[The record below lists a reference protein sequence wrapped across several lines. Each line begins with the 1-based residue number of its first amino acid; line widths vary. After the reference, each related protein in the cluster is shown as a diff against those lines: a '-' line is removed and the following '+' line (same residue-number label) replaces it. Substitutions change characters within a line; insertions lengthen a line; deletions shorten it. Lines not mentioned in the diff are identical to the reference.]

1 METTAPFRYETLP
14 GPGSD
19 QAEPHGPDWPTAL
32 PADETPG
39 AAPYDAAD
47 ATTLGLVELLLK
59 DPGRVDRLNREPDRQ
74 RELFPRF
81 LLVAEASY
89 LLFGV
94 VILLIINLAPAAA
107 YPHSLW
113 LRMPPAHWGDG
124 TALSLPLAYT
134 LGLVLAACVCL
145 PAFYF
150 YSLLAGVKMTWLQ
163 ITSVIGKGMA
173 ANAIMLLGILPVYV
187 AAVLGEIVF
196 AAPTEVLQWTL
207 KLGLL
212 LPFVAGLWGLR
223 AIYLGVMDL
232 AASLPPR
239 WQCRRHCFLRR
250 LVLSW
255 AAVYTAV
262 VPIMIYR
269 LWEYFAVYLHGL
281 A

>member
-1 METTAPFRYETLP
+1 METATPLGHATLSGPETDP
-14 GPGSD
+14 GGDLWSD
-19 QAEPHGPDWPTAL
+19 EPTAL
-32 PADETPG
+32 PADDTPG
-39 AAPYDAAD
+39 AAAWNVNK

-59 DPGRVDRLNREPDRQ
+59 DPARVDQLNREPERQ

-124 TALSLPLAYT
+124 TAPSLVLAYT

-145 PAFYF
+145 PVFYF
-150 YSLLAGVKMTWLQ
+150 YSLLAGVRMTWLQ
-163 ITSVIGKGMA
+163 ITSVVGKGMA
-173 ANAIMLLGILPVYV
+173 ANAVMLLGILPVYV

-196 AAPTEVLQWTL
+196 AAPTAALQWTL

-269 LWEYFAVYLHGL
+269 LWEYFAAHLHRL

>member
-1 METTAPFRYETLP
+1 METATPFRSDTLL
-14 GPGSD
+14 GPGD
-19 QAEPHGPDWPTAL
+19 DADEPTAL
-32 PADETPG
+32 PVEETPG
-39 AAPYDAAD
+39 PAPRDASE

-59 DPGRVDRLNREPDRQ
+59 DPARVDRLNREPDRQ

-94 VILLIINLAPAAA
+94 VILLIIKLAPAAA

-150 YSLLAGVKMTWLQ
+150 YSLLAGVRMTWLQ
-163 ITSVIGKGMA
+163 ITSVVGKGMA
-173 ANAIMLLGILPVYV
+173 ANAVMLLGILPVYV

-269 LWEYFAVYLHGL
+269 LWEYFAAHLHHV